1 MKYRYALAL
10 AALVATSTG
19 CSKSSVDVKDS
30 ELLATV
36 NGEKISTK
44 EFDAFVAAVSNN
56 STTADKLTPEQRKQL
71 VDRLIGMHL
80 AATEAA
86 KAGLDKQG
94 EPAAQLS
101 LWRNN
106 ILSEA
111 ITKQQLDK
119 NKITD
124 AEIQAEYDKQ
134 VAAMPR
140 EYKAS
145 HILVKT
151 KEEAD
156 KLIAQ
161 IKAGGDFAALA
172 KKNSQ
177 DPGSAKNGGDLG
189 WFSPAS
195 MVPEFGNAV
204 KALEN
209 GKMTDEPV
217 KTQFGFHII
226 KLEDSRAPSPPP
238 MTEVKSQV
246 ESLVRNKKVEDY
258 LSGLRKNAKVT
269 LAPAATGAGST
280 TSVAPVATPAPTAPA
295 PDAATPAPAAPAEAK
310 K

>member
-10 AALVATSTG
+10 AIAAATTTA
-19 CSKSSVDVKDS
+19 CSQSSVDVKDS

-44 EFDAFVAAVSNN
+44 EFDSFVAAVSNG
-56 STTADKLTPEQRKQL
+56 STTADKLTAEQRTQL
-71 VDRLIGMHL
+71 VDRLIGMHV
-80 AATEAA
+80 AAAEAA
-86 KAGLDKQG
+86 KAGLDKQS

-101 LWRNN
+101 LWRSN

-111 ITKQQLDK
+111 MTKEYLEK
-119 NKITD
+119 NKISD
-124 AEIQAEYDKQ
+124 ADIQAEYDTQ

-140 EYKAS
+140 EYHAS

-151 KEEAD
+151 QEEAD

-161 IKAGGDFAALA
+161 IKGGADFAALA

-204 KALEN
+204 KTLEN
-209 GKMTDEPV
+209 GKMTETPV
-217 KTQFGFHII
+217 KTQFGYHII
-226 KLEDSRAPSPPP
+226 KMQESRAPSPPALAD
-238 MTEVKSQV
+238 VKTQV
-246 ESLVRNKKVEDY
+246 EGLVRNKKIETY
-258 LSGLRKNAKVT
+258 LEGLRKGAKISITPVAKSSSSSSSAAAEAGA
-269 LAPAATGAGST
+269 APAA
-280 TSVAPVATPAPTAPA
+280 
-295 PDAATPAPAAPAEAK
+295 AAPAEASTPAASPAAK
-310 K
+310 